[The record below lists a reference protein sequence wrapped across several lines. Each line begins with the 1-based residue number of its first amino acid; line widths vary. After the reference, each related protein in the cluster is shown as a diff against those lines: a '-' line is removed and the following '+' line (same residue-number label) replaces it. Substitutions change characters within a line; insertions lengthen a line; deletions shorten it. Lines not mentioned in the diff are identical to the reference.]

1 MSNFEIII
9 NCITALGALA
19 TAGTF
24 IYVIRSQKGT
34 QNRLTVYPKWQLHLR
49 ANMKWHVFRPGTP
62 YIPKSKLH

>member
-24 IYVIRSQKGT
+24 IYVIKSQRGT
-34 QNRLTVYPKWQLHLR
+34 QKQIDSLSQMATTFTRQY
-49 ANMKWHVFRPGTP
+49 
-62 YIPKSKLH
+62 

>member
-24 IYVIRSQKGT
+24 IYVIKAREEHR
-34 QNRLTVYPKWQLHLR
+34 NRLTVYLKWQLHLR
-49 ANMKWHVFRPGTP
+49 ANMKWHAFRPGTP
-62 YIPKSKLH
+62 YTPKSKLH